1 MKKRFTEQQ
10 IIGFLKEAEAGMPV
24 KELCRKHGFSDASF
38 YTWRAKFG
46 GMEVSEARR
55 LKDLEVENAR
65 LKKLLAEAMLDMEA
79 LKVVV
84 KGKPLS
90 PQAKRK
96 AVSAIREK
104 VNISERRAC
113 RLVGLSRSVLHYDA
127 KPDHENEVLAARL
140 VELAHERRR
149 FGYRRLHALVEREGT
164 HANHKRIYR
173 LYREAGLAVRRRRKR
188 HGVMIEREQ
197 LALPG
202 APNEVWSIDFV
213 MDALSNG
220 RRVKC
225 LTVVDDF
232 TKEAVD
238 IVVDH
243 GISGLYVAR
252 ALDRAARF
260 RGYPKAVRTD
270 QGPEFTSRALD
281 QWAYANGV
289 TLKLIQAGKPTQNAY
304 IESFNGKFRDECL
317 NEHWF
322 TTLAHARAIIAA
334 WRQDYNEQRP
344 HSALN
349 YLAPSEFA
357 AKHRATADAPA
368 AFQELV

>member
-1 MKKRFTEQQ
+1 
-10 IIGFLKEAEAGMPV
+10 
-24 KELCRKHGFSDASF
+24 SASI
-38 YTWRAKFG
+38 TK
-46 GMEVSEARR
+46 
-55 LKDLEVENAR
+55 
-65 LKKLLAEAMLDMEA
+65 
-79 LKVVV
+79 
-84 KGKPLS
+84 
-90 PQAKRK
+90 
-96 AVSAIREK
+96 
-104 VNISERRAC
+104 
-113 RLVGLSRSVLHYDA
+113 
-127 KPDHENEVLAARL
+127 
-140 VELAHERRR
+140 
-149 FGYRRLHALVEREGT
+149 
-164 HANHKRIYR
+164 
-173 LYREAGLAVRRRRKR
+173 
-188 HGVMIEREQ
+188 
-197 LALPG
+197 
-202 APNEVWSIDFV
+202 SIDHTSLG
-213 MDALSNG
+213 ALSNG

-260 RGYPKAVRTD
+260 RGYRKAVRTD

-281 QWAYANGV
+281 QWAYANGFK
-289 TLKLIQAGKPTQNAY
+289 LKAMAVFFFFFFAY

-322 TTLAHARAIIAA
+322 TTLAHARAVIAA

>member
-1 MKKRFTEQQ
+1 
-10 IIGFLKEAEAGMPV
+10 V
-24 KELCRKHGFSDASF
+24 
-38 YTWRAKFG
+38 
-46 GMEVSEARR
+46 
-55 LKDLEVENAR
+55 
-65 LKKLLAEAMLDMEA
+65 
-79 LKVVV
+79 
-84 KGKPLS
+84 LS
-90 PQAKRK
+90 KQSHR
-96 AVSAIREK
+96 
-104 VNISERRAC
+104 C
-113 RLVGLSRSVLHYDA
+113 C
-127 KPDHENEVLAARL
+127 HENEALTARL

-149 FGYRRLHALVEREGT
+149 FGYRRLHALVEREGI
-164 HANHKRIYR
+164 HANHKRVHR
-173 LYREAGLAVRRRRKR
+173 LYREAGLAVRRRRRR

-197 LALPG
+197 LALPS

-220 RRVKC
+220 RR
-225 LTVVDDF
+225 L
-232 TKEAVD
+232 VD

-243 GISGLYVAR
+243 GIAGLYVAR

-260 RGYPKAVRTD
+260 RGYPKALRTD

-322 TTLAHARAIIAA
+322 TTLAHARAVIAA
-334 WRQDYNEQRP
+334 WRHDYNEIRP

-349 YLAPSEFA
+349 YLSPAEFA
-357 AKHRATADAPA
+357 AKHRAAAVAPA
-368 AFQELV
+368 AQELV

>member
-1 MKKRFTEQQ
+1 
-10 IIGFLKEAEAGMPV
+10 
-24 KELCRKHGFSDASF
+24 
-38 YTWRAKFG
+38 
-46 GMEVSEARR
+46 
-55 LKDLEVENAR
+55 
-65 LKKLLAEAMLDMEA
+65 
-79 LKVVV
+79 
-84 KGKPLS
+84 
-90 PQAKRK
+90 
-96 AVSAIREK
+96 
-104 VNISERRAC
+104 
-113 RLVGLSRSVLHYDA
+113 
-127 KPDHENEVLAARL
+127 
-140 VELAHERRR
+140 
-149 FGYRRLHALVEREGT
+149 
-164 HANHKRIYR
+164 
-173 LYREAGLAVRRRRKR
+173 AGLAVRRRRKR
-188 HGVMIEREQ
+188 QGVMIEREQ

-289 TLKLIQAGKPTQNAY
+289 TLKLIRK
-304 IESFNGKFRDECL
+304 R
-317 NEHWF
+317 
-322 TTLAHARAIIAA
+322 RADTVLTVWVTGFPNDWMPCAAA
-334 WRQDYNEQRP
+334 WHWQHADRTDR
-344 HSALN
+344 
-349 YLAPSEFA
+349 
-357 AKHRATADAPA
+357 HRSRG
-368 AFQELV
+368 

>member
-1 MKKRFTEQQ
+1 
-10 IIGFLKEAEAGMPV
+10 
-24 KELCRKHGFSDASF
+24 
-38 YTWRAKFG
+38 
-46 GMEVSEARR
+46 
-55 LKDLEVENAR
+55 
-65 LKKLLAEAMLDMEA
+65 
-79 LKVVV
+79 
-84 KGKPLS
+84 
-90 PQAKRK
+90 
-96 AVSAIREK
+96 
-104 VNISERRAC
+104 
-113 RLVGLSRSVLHYDA
+113 
-127 KPDHENEVLAARL
+127 
-140 VELAHERRR
+140 
-149 FGYRRLHALVEREGT
+149 
-164 HANHKRIYR
+164 
-173 LYREAGLAVRRRRKR
+173 
-188 HGVMIEREQ
+188 MIEREQ

-213 MDALSNG
+213 VDALSNG

-252 ALDRAARF
+252 ALDRAACF

-289 TLKLIQAGKPTQNAY
+289 TLKLIRAGKPTQNAY

-322 TTLAHARAIIAA
+322 TTLAHARAVIAA
-334 WRQDYNEQRP
+334 WRQDYNEQK
-344 HSALN
+344 
-349 YLAPSEFA
+349 A
-357 AKHRATADAPA
+357 AQRT
-368 AFQELV
+368 ELPCAVRVLRRNIGQPRTLLPLSRSWFKGTLLEAHWPYRRGQVTMARSGRL